1 MTGSRQLSKQWAL
14 PLLQRYAIFFLRDL
28 VFANIYYGLTILFR
42 IPRVIEV
49 DRLGVVNSILCDISV
64 SDDYE

>member
-1 MTGSRQLSKQWAL
+1 M
-14 PLLQRYAIFFLRDL
+14 PFFLRDL
-28 VFANIYYGLTILFR
+28 VFANFYYGLTILFR